1 MGRGRAEH
9 VAFRRQARAFVD
21 DKGGDGGQGDER
33 QAVLQALQEDRAA
46 IEALYNTVPS
56 DGARSES
63 SRACGSR
70 CGLVS
75 AVPSPRTGGAWW
87 RRRGRGLKEG
97 EERTW
102 AGRGSMPGYG

>member
-56 DGARSES
+56 DGARSGC
-63 SRACGSR
+63 A
-70 CGLVS
+70 GLGV
-75 AVPSPRTGGAWW
+75 AWC
-87 RRRGRGLKEG
+87 RLCQVRGQ
-97 EERTW
+97 
-102 AGRGSMPGYG
+102 AGRGGEGGEGV